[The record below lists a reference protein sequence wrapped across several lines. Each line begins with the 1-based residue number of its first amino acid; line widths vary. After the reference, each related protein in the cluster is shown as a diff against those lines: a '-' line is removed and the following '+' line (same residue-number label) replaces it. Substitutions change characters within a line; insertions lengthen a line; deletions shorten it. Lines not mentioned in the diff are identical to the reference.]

1 MKKTKSF
8 LMMIPAVVL
17 SSALALVLFLPTAT
31 VLWFL
36 QNWFFGARK
45 AWAALWAKKGGA
57 E

>member
-1 MKKTKSF
+1 VKKTKSF